1 MSPYWPALVGSR
13 HLVQHVF
20 VDSVERVIEPLPPM
34 PPPSLPAPPPA
45 PPPGVAGPTS
55 RQLFG
60 RLFGTR
66 SGDKG
71 GNANLGVWARTPAEW
86 EFLRGFLTRE
96 KLQELLPELQP
107 FLIERWEL
115 PNLRAL
121 NFYIHGLLGEGVAA
135 SARLDPQAKS
145 LGEYLRAKLIDV
157 PVNLL

>member
-1 MSPYWPALVGSR
+1 MS
-13 HLVQHVF
+13 
-20 VDSVERVIEPLPPM
+20 VDSVEQVIEPLPPIS
-34 PPPSLPAPPPA
+34 PPTLATPPA
-45 PPPGVAGPTS
+45 PPESPFRVAGPTS

-86 EFLRGFLTRE
+86 EFLRGFLTQE
-96 KLQELLPELQP
+96 KLQQLLPDLQP
-107 FLIERWEL
+107 FVIERWEL

-121 NFYIHGLLGEGVAA
+121 NFYIRGLLGEGVAA

-145 LGEYLRAKLIDV
+145 LGEYLRAKLIDI
-157 PVNLL
+157 PTSLL